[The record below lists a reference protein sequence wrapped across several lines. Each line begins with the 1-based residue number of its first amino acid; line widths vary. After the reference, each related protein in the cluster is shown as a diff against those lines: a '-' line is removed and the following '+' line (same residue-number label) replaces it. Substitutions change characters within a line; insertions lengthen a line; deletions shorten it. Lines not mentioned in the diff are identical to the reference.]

1 MTNSSSSE
9 PVDLSD
15 PSISPH
21 RLHELAQTHP
31 EFWDEILA
39 HPNVYPGLTD
49 WIRDRQAELA
59 ATGNAEPVE
68 ESDAVAQAAVDEA
81 AAQEA
86 ERAADFTAQSVEDE
100 QADDAVTPD
109 AETTWAFP
117 SGAGYEPRTGS
128 TAAGVSSERD
138 TDAETSDGTEQS
150 AQDHMTWGWSQ
161 PAGQP
166 STQPQADAGQY
177 AQQPSPQQPQP
188 GYQHVG
194 YGQAHAQQQQ
204 PAQPQQFGQQQ
215 QQHQAAQ
222 QRGASR
228 IDLDSARTWG
238 LFVAGGAAFLSLF
251 GFIFTPTLDTTMPF
265 ASHLTAGG
273 WIIVLLF
280 IATVALS
287 LLQLLKPSPWM
298 SFFFVAVSLGAGFV
312 MIGRALTLIGFFT
325 MRYTGFSVLWLL
337 FMSLVLLAGTL
348 IYLAPKSSDANPAA
362 PSTRQQG
369 YPSQQYG
376 PQSGYGHQHPGY
388 PNYPGGPQQF
398 GGYSP
403 GGPQQ

>member
-15 PSISPH
+15 PSLSPH

-31 EFWDEILA
+31 ELWDEILA
-39 HPNVYPGLTD
+39 HPNVYPGLSD

-59 ATGNAEPVE
+59 ATGDDVA
-68 ESDAVAQAAVDEA
+68 ESDAVAQEAVDEA

-86 ERAADFTAQSVEDE
+86 ERAAETQATEEDSAAE
-100 QADDAVTPD
+100 TPDDDAN
-109 AETTWAFP
+109 TTWAFP
-117 SGAGYEPRTGS
+117 AGAGYEPRTGS
-128 TAAGVSSERD
+128 TAASVESEPNTSAEA
-138 TDAETSDGTEQS
+138 TDDTEQS

-161 PAGQP
+161 PAGQSGTP
-166 STQPQADAGQY
+166 SQADAGQY
-177 AQQPSPQQPQP
+177 GQQSSTQQPQP
-188 GYQHVG
+188 GYQQVG
-194 YGQAHAQQQQ
+194 YGQAAAQSQQYGQQ
-204 PAQPQQFGQQQ
+204 PQVGQQQ
-215 QQHQAAQ
+215 SAAQ

-265 ASHLTAGG
+265 TSHLTAGG
-273 WIIVLLF
+273 WIIILLF
-280 IATVALS
+280 IATVIMS

-298 SFFFVAVSLGAGFV
+298 SFFFVAVSLAAGFI

-337 FMSLVLLAGTL
+337 FMSLVLIAGTL
-348 IYLAPKSSDANPAA
+348 IYLAPKSSDATAANP
-362 PSTRQQG
+362 SNRRQG
-369 YPSQQYG
+369 YPPQQYCQQ
-376 PQSGYGHQHPGY
+376 PGYGQPQHPGY
-388 PNYPGGPQQF
+388 PNYPGTPQQY

>member
-21 RLHELAQTHP
+21 QLHELAQTHP
-31 EFWDEILA
+31 EFWNEILA
-39 HPNVYPGLTD
+39 HPNVYPGLAD

-59 ATGNAEPVE
+59 ATGDDVAVG
-68 ESDAVAQAAVDEA
+68 ESDAMAQAAVDEA

-86 ERAADFTAQSVEDE
+86 ERTADSPAEAQAVTDKP
-100 QADDAVTPD
+100 ADDGPSD

-117 SGAGYEPRTGS
+117 SGADYEPRTGS
-128 TAAGVSSERD
+128 TAASESSEPD
-138 TDAETSDGTEQS
+138 TGAETTDDTEPS
-150 AQDHMTWGWSQ
+150 SQDHLTWGWSQ
-161 PAGQP
+161 PAEQP
-166 STQPQADAGQY
+166 SPQPQADADQN
-177 AQQPSPQQPQP
+177 AQQPSGQQPQP
-188 GYQHVG
+188 GYQQVG
-194 YGQAHAQQQQ
+194 
-204 PAQPQQFGQQQ
+204 QPQQLE
-215 QQHQAAQ
+215 QHQAAQ
-222 QRGASR
+222 RRGASR

-265 ASHLTAGG
+265 TSHLTAGG
-273 WIIVLLF
+273 WIVVLLF
-280 IATVALS
+280 IATVVMS

-298 SFFFVAVSLGAGFV
+298 GFFFVAVSLAAGFI

-337 FMSLVLLAGTL
+337 FMSLILIAGTL
-348 IYLAPKSSDANPAA
+348 IYLAPKSSDATTGNQ
-362 PSTRQQG
+362 SDRQQ
-369 YPSQQYG
+369 
-376 PQSGYGHQHPGY
+376 PGY
-388 PNYPGGPQQF
+388 DQQQPGQPNYPAGPQQY

-403 GGPQQ
+403 GGPQQNNPR